1 MTPTLELLIIAPFV
15 FLLIVRVLRWQ
26 QARNDGIPAYDDPYA
41 YPDDDG
47 IDMPPLVLIC
57 PHDDGIDL
65 PPPLAYPLDL
75 ATLPAPP
82 LLLAVVRPADDEQN
96 PAPPLDLATLP
107 LYPYPDEESTR

>member
-26 QARNDGIPAYDDPYA
+26 HARTDTDGVEP

-57 PHDDGIDL
+57 PNGEKIDL
-65 PPPLAYPLDL
+65 PPPLASPLDL
-75 ATLPAPP
+75 AALPQPP
-82 LLLAVVRPADDEQN
+82 LVLALVRPADDEQS
-96 PAPPLDLATLP
+96 PPPLDLATLP
-107 LYPYPDEESTR
+107 PYPYPEEESQ

>member
-1 MTPTLELLIIAPFV
+1 MSPSLELLIIAPFV

-26 QARNDGIPAYDDPYA
+26 QARNDDDGIEP

-47 IDMPPLVLIC
+47 IDLPPLVLIC